1 MILQL
6 FLGLV
11 LIAVL
16 FFIIGQEK
24 RRRIWSVLLFG
35 AVLGLLYA
43 FFEQINAIGINNVM
57 YTWIPH
63 QTLQAS
69 LSFVPIGQISSCLR
83 IMSLCF
89 AALIYLNIIYKKEDY
104 SLYINNFILLNFAA
118 LIVLLS
124 AQDFIQLMVGSCCF
138 TIIGYYL
145 INDITAKIKFI
156 FYNFLAEMSL
166 FMALAIVYA
175 SINTTSLTALS
186 RYIEIGHHKD
196 LVSLL
201 LMCTV
206 FIKCGM
212 FLFQNQFMD
221 LKRLSLNRVAT
232 ISLFSSPLS
241 GVIIFLRILPLIQAA
256 EYIEAIFIIII
267 CISVV
272 WSIIGTLI
280 IDNIKAKML
289 YLNMLFY
296 AFVLWQMWGGGAI
309 FFEKLI
315 YLYPALLAVYISFLF
330 VSVSASDEICIS
342 QMGGFY
348 KRLWGN
354 LLLSLIAIF
363 VFVGCFI
370 KNFSPSSAWSFL
382 FIFLSLCA
390 FILHGM
396 FLGKMHSDERV
407 EALLKNIGIYYWV
420 PYIAALSWYVYE
432 LGIWS
437 QKEIWIILGS
447 FILFMLI
454 VPIQALLKLA
464 AIEEIQN
471 ADILHRIYM
480 IVFIMPL
487 RLLGRVLWLA
497 IDFVVIERSIIGSI
511 SHSTA
516 FVVQGLQKIQGIS
529 WSNYLLMLLI
539 GVMII
544 LLNLG
549 WYIYG

>member
-1 MILQL
+1 M
-6 FLGLV
+6 
-11 LIAVL
+11 AH
-16 FFIIGQEK
+16 K
-24 RRRIWSVLLFG
+24 
-35 AVLGLLYA
+35 
-43 FFEQINAIGINNVM
+43 N
-57 YTWIPH
+57 
-63 QTLQAS
+63 
-69 LSFVPIGQISSCLR
+69 SFV
-83 IMSLCF
+83 
-89 AALIYLNIIYKKEDY
+89 NVE
-104 SLYINNFILLNFAA
+104 
-118 LIVLLS
+118 
-124 AQDFIQLMVGSCCF
+124 
-138 TIIGYYL
+138 
-145 INDITAKIKFI
+145 
-156 FYNFLAEMSL
+156 
-166 FMALAIVYA
+166 
-175 SINTTSLTALS
+175 
-186 RYIEIGHHKD
+186 
-196 LVSLL
+196 
-201 LMCTV
+201 
-206 FIKCGM
+206 
-212 FLFQNQFMD
+212 
-221 LKRLSLNRVAT
+221 
-232 ISLFSSPLS
+232 
-241 GVIIFLRILPLIQAA
+241 
-256 EYIEAIFIIII
+256 
-267 CISVV
+267 
-272 WSIIGTLI
+272 
-280 IDNIKAKML
+280 
-289 YLNMLFY
+289 
-296 AFVLWQMWGGGAI
+296 
-309 FFEKLI
+309 
-315 YLYPALLAVYISFLF
+315 
-330 VSVSASDEICIS
+330 
-342 QMGGFY
+342 
-348 KRLWGN
+348 
-354 LLLSLIAIF
+354 
-363 VFVGCFI
+363 FI